1 MKIYVISVLSHLHK
15 KTYIIVGHF
24 DTCHFLYCYIQW
36 PITKSLSQLLL
47 KVNEKINTQITY
59 LEESGDNQLM

>member
-1 MKIYVISVLSHLHK
+1 M
-15 KTYIIVGHF
+15 GHF

-47 KVNEKINTQITY
+47 KINEKINTQITY